1 MESKMTIVETKKR
14 ANSAYVYRMA
24 DGCHEW
30 DYGNGNIVK
39 CNADKGSAQAR
50 HFLLNYGVKQWVQDG
65 GAVAA
70 DDDGKVDPL
79 AKFEGMRERANLIE
93 SGVDQLL
100 RRAGPR
106 DETPLLMEAL
116 SRAMGWTAEQAAAW
130 VDKAMAAK
138 GLDRKAVLA
147 NVAKNPKVVLA
158 VGQIRAER
166 AAKGGGEDLLAEI
179 EGGSAV

>member
-1 MESKMTIVETKKR
+1 MTIVETKKR
-14 ANSAYVYRMA
+14 ANSAYTYRMA

-30 DYGNGNIVK
+30 DYGNGQIVRL
-39 CNADKGSAQAR
+39 NPDKASARCR
-50 HFLLNYGVKQWVQDG
+50 HEALNYGFKQIIQDG

-70 DDDGKVDPL
+70 DESGKVDVQ
-79 AKFEGMRERANLIE
+79 AKYEGMLVRAQIIE
-93 SGVDQLL
+93 SGADTWVQ
-100 RRAGPR
+100 RAGPR

-116 SRAMGWTAEQAAAW
+116 ARAMGWTAEQAAAW
-130 VDKAMAAK
+130 VEKAMAAK

-166 AAKGGGEDLLAEI
+166 AAKGGGEDLLAELAGG
-179 EGGSAV
+179 EGA